1 MLFCRNLNKGHK
13 VYVFSSRPTCIDTGR
28 TRTKHPRKQGMAS
41 APSRKMHDSELR
53 PNITRRPVSEKTPR
67 SSGAVATDASYDQD
81 FQLSVISHLDRFE
94 QSPEPRSSTK
104 DHRADGRNGDTRS
117 STKSQT
123 RQSINRKS
131 LREIPIE
138 ELQRS
143 GVGFALMFGLS
154 DLANCQRLSFWLCVQ
169 ESVIWGSKQSA
180 IK

>member
-13 VYVFSSRPTCIDTGR
+13 VYVFSSRPTCIDMAR
-28 TRTKHPRKQGMAS
+28 TRPKHPRKQGMAS
-41 APSRKMHDSELR
+41 APSRKMQDSELR
-53 PNITRRPVSEKTPR
+53 PNNIRRPVSEKTPR
-67 SSGAVATDASYDQD
+67 SSGAVATDASYDED

-94 QSPEPRSSTK
+94 QSPELRSSVK
-104 DHRADGRNGDTRS
+104 DHRVDGKNGDMQS

-143 GVGFALMFGLS
+143 GVGFVFLFGK
-154 DLANCQRLSFWLCVQ
+154 VQ
-169 ESVIWGSKQSA
+169 
-180 IK
+180 

>member
-1 MLFCRNLNKGHK
+1 VLFCRNLNKGHK

-143 GVGFALMFGLS
+143 GVGFALLFGLS
-154 DLANCQRLSFWLCVQ
+154 DLANCQRLSF
-169 ESVIWGSKQSA
+169 
-180 IK
+180 